1 MKIKGNSNAAIAG
14 RVGKIIRRANRWKVR
29 EGILTL
35 KELRKWAKGAEAR
48 ARENPESFRCW
59 WGAYRR

>member
-1 MKIKGNSNAAIAG
+1 MVKGNSNAAIAG
-14 RVGKIIRRANRWKVR
+14 RIGKTIRRNNRWKVR

-35 KELRKWAKGAEAR
+35 KELRRWANNTEKR
-48 ARENPESFRCW
+48 ARENPEPFRDW